1 MTKLEPL
8 KGRELGLI
16 DYLSD
21 LPPGQQRIVMAFI
34 GGKDGRTYIEAAKL
48 AGVSVNILRNYVR
61 RVRKNHPLLYK
72 GIRAM

>member
-34 GGKDGRTYIEAAKL
+34 GGKRWQ
-48 AGVSVNILRNYVR
+48 N
-61 RVRKNHPLLYK
+61 LY
-72 GIRAM
+72 